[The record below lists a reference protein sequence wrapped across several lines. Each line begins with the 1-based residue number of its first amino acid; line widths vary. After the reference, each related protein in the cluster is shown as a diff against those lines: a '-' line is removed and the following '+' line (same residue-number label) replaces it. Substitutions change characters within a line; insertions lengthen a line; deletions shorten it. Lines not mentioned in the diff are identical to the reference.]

1 MAVEEFIESGKI
13 VKIDGKFVD
22 IELNTTDA
30 CEECT
35 AKLFCKPK
43 SDGKKIIT
51 AIDEIG
57 VSIGDKVKISLA
69 GKIVFKMSF
78 LLYGIPLILL
88 VVGIFAGLKL
98 FDESDN
104 IELFSFLFGLVIMFF
119 YYLIFH
125 LLNRKKLNLSNMPRV
140 VGRI

>member
-1 MAVEEFIESGKI
+1 MAVEEFIESGKVI
-13 VKIDGKFVD
+13 KIDGKIVEV
-22 IELNTTDA
+22 ELNTTDA

-35 AKLFCKPK
+35 AKIFCKPK
-43 SDGKKIIT
+43 SDGKKTLT
-51 AIDEIG
+51 AVDEIG

-88 VVGIFAGLKL
+88 VVGIFIGLRI
-98 FDESDN
+98 FADN
-104 IELFSFLFGLVIMFF
+104 ASIELFSFLFGLSIMIIYYFVF
-119 YYLIFH
+119 Y
-125 LLNRKKLNLSNMPRV
+125 LLNKKRINLGNMPRV